1 MANFDWYSIKQNTKN
16 TKSSI
21 KMNSQQSVRNSN
33 YSFLN
38 LLEKS
43 ILSDKLYVVS
53 EISRQ
58 CAGKNC

>member
-1 MANFDWYSIKQNTKN
+1 MTNFDWYSIKQN

-58 CAGKNC
+58 RAGKNC